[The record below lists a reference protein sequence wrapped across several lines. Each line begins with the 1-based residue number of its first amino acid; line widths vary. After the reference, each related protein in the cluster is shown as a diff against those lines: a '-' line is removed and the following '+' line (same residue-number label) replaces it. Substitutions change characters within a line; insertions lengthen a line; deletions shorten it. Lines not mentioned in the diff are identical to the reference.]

1 MVIPRPPLT
10 AFFER
15 AAWLPPLLTRACVG
29 TLFASTGWEA
39 THNLPGVSAF
49 FAQLRIPAPAVSAA
63 LAGYAELVCGALL
76 VVGLASRLATLPLL
90 MCMLVALATEKA
102 GKVHGLRDPLMQ
114 VEFAYSVLLVVLALL
129 GPGRISLDS
138 FVVPRLRRSRW
149 AALIA

>member
-1 MVIPRPPLT
+1 VLPEFPPA
-10 AFFER
+10 AFFGR
-15 AAWLPPLLTRACVG
+15 AAWLPPLLARACVG

-39 THNLPGVSAF
+39 THNLADVSAF
-49 FAQLRIPAPAVSAA
+49 FAQLRIPAPDVSAA
-63 LAGYAELVCGALL
+63 LADYTELVCGALL

-90 MCMLVALATEKA
+90 VCMTVALATAKA
-102 GKVHGLRDPLMQ
+102 GKVHGFRDLLMQ

-149 AALIA
+149 AALLG